1 MARRWN
7 IIFELESK
15 FVLNVENGMVE
26 PIVIQE
32 LQKISW
38 NCVRLDEMI

>member
-1 MARRWN
+1 MARRLN

-26 PIVIQE
+26 PIIIQE